1 MVIKMNNNLPVSPE
15 PPTVKEELAHVAAGL
30 RLLENPTAYFS
41 ELREKYGDTF
51 LVDVFGFQL
60 FCVFS
65 NTALENFYKLP
76 EDQASFGLATFDLMG
91 FKTPSEIFADA
102 MPNLFYKLLTLKQV
116 NSYIADIIDVVELEI
131 DRLGEAGEFEIFDQ
145 IRTLEQRI
153 GYRLWI
159 GEEASSEQYWIKLK
173 QNFDV
178 LDQEK
183 AFVDPASVLETI
195 KTSKKKERAAVA
207 EIAAII
213 DEIWAQRQVS
223 GVGGE
228 DTLHLMHQLFDD
240 EDKTLEN
247 RKVAHNTINA
257 NQGFLSNLYA
267 AIAWCTVHVVSN
279 DEVAQAVLTDIA
291 VAREKYGE
299 DFLLQLDA
307 INEMDYIE
315 QLLMESVRVAQRSIT
330 LRKVMQEVTLNDGQR
345 EYTVAPGAYITTLLS
360 VTNFQPPGL
369 EGFDPNHYTKN
380 KLTADLGGFAKE
392 SVTTFGHGSHSC
404 PAQRLSHIVT
414 KVVLCKLLINFD
426 LDAQFTHAEPSRVQL
441 GGVARSE
448 QPCVVNYR
456 RRVVGQ

>member
-1 MVIKMNNNLPVSPE
+1 MVTKMNNNLLVSPK
-15 PPTVKEELAHVAAGL
+15 PPTVEEELAHVAAGL

-116 NSYIADIIDVVELEI
+116 NGYIADIVDVVELEI
-131 DRLGEAGEFEIFDQ
+131 DRLGEGGEFEIFDQ

-159 GEEASSEQYWIKLK
+159 GEEASSDQYWMKLK
-173 QNFDV
+173 QNFDE

-195 KTSKKKERAAVA
+195 KTGKKKERAAVA
-207 EIAAII
+207 EITTIL
-213 DEIWAQRQVS
+213 DKIWAQRQTS
-223 GVGGE
+223 GARGE
-228 DTLHLMHQLFDD
+228 DTLELMHQLFDD
-240 EDKTLEN
+240 EDKTVEN

-267 AIAWCTVHVVSN
+267 AIAWCIVHVVSN
-279 DEVAQAVLTDIA
+279 REVAEAVLADIA
-291 VAREKYGE
+291 AVRDKYGD

-330 LRKVMQEVTLNDGQR
+330 LRKVMQTVTLDDGDQ
-345 EYTVAPGAYITTLLS
+345 EYTVSAGAFITTL
-360 VTNFQPPGL
+360 
-369 EGFDPNHYTKN
+369 
-380 KLTADLGGFAKE
+380 
-392 SVTTFGHGSHSC
+392 
-404 PAQRLSHIVT
+404 
-414 KVVLCKLLINFD
+414 
-426 LDAQFTHAEPSRVQL
+426 
-441 GGVARSE
+441 
-448 QPCVVNYR
+448 
-456 RRVVGQ
+456 

>member
-1 MVIKMNNNLPVSPE
+1 MNNNLPVSPE
-15 PPTVKEELAHVAAGL
+15 PPTVREELAHVAAGL

-41 ELREKYGDTF
+41 ELRDKYGDTF

-91 FKTPSEIFADA
+91 FKTPSEIFSDA
-102 MPNLFYKLLTLKQV
+102 MPDLFYKLLTLKQV
-116 NSYIADIIDVVELEI
+116 NGYIADIVDVVGLEVG
-131 DRLGEAGEFEIFDQ
+131 RLGEAGEFEIFDQ

-159 GEEASSEQYWIKLK
+159 GEEASSDKYWTRLK
-173 QNFDV
+173 QNFDE

-195 KTSKKKERAAVA
+195 KTGKKKERAAVA
-207 EIAAII
+207 EITAII
-213 DEIWAQRQVS
+213 NEIWGQRQAAGTS
-223 GVGGE
+223 GE
-228 DTLHLMHQLFDD
+228 DTLQLMHQLFDN
-240 EDKTLEN
+240 EDKSVEN

-267 AIAWCTVHVVSN
+267 AIAWCIVHIVSN
-279 DEVAQAVLTDIA
+279 DKVAQSV
-291 VAREKYGE
+291 VADMERARKKYGE

-330 LRKVMQEVTLNDGQR
+330 LRKVMQTVTLDDGEQ
-345 EYTVAPGAYITTLLS
+345 EYTVSPGAYITTLLS

-369 EGFDPNHYTKN
+369 EEFDPDHYTKN
-380 KLTADLGGFAKE
+380 KLTADLAGFAKE

-414 KVVLCKLLINFD
+414 KVVLCKFLESFD
-426 LDAQFTHAEPSRVQL
+426 LEAKFTGAQPSKVQL

-448 QPCVVNYR
+448 SPCKVQYS
-456 RRVVGQ
+456 RRVVGN